1 MATDCPEN
9 CESHKGQP
17 EGGREGEKQLAETM
31 AILHNGD
38 CAMSASGRFMAV
50 GKRSQTIESR
60 AEISNSSTTDLL
72 QIVDNYGESGLEN
85 DGN

>member
-31 AILHNGD
+31 AILHNGG

-50 GKRSQTIESR
+50 RNNRKSR
-60 AEISNSSTTDLL
+60 
-72 QIVDNYGESGLEN
+72 
-85 DGN
+85 